1 MFLTHNEPSILS
13 PVRSCGVA
21 LLLCAVGFFF
31 MTAPRM
37 GATSGAAAI
46 GINFASGNTNMA
58 ASEVAGVVAQNNWNN
73 ANGASSSSP
82 LSLVNQTGSPSGA
95 TVSWTADNT
104 WLSGAVVD
112 QAGNARMMRGYL
124 DTGNSHPTVVTVSN
138 LNSGTYNIYVYTD
151 GDNGT
156 STRTGTYQLSG
167 PGITPTL
174 IGMTDAPNTN
184 FAGTFVQ
191 ASNSNGNY
199 VLFSSVPVGSGFTV
213 TATPGQTSDIYPR
226 AVVNGIQIVPVSQA
240 PPDFTLTVNP
250 ASQTVNPGASTT
262 YTATIT
268 PLNGFSGTVSL
279 AVTGLP
285 NNASASFS
293 PVNGAGNSILTIAT
307 STSTPLGS
315 STLTITGTSGSLS
328 HSSTVT
334 FVVATGSGTAAIGIN
349 FASGNT
355 NMAASEVAGVVAQNN
370 WNNANGASSSSP
382 LSLVNQTGSPSGAT
396 VSWTADNTWLSGAVF
411 DQAGNARMM
420 RGYLDTGNSH
430 PTVVTVSN
438 LNSGT
443 YNIYVYTD
451 GDNGTSTRTGTYQLS
466 GPGITP
472 TLIGMTDVPNTNFA
486 GTFVQANN
494 SNGNYVLFSSVP
506 VGSGFT
512 VTATPG
518 QTSDIYPRAVVNGI
532 QIVPVSQAPPDFT
545 LTVNPASQ
553 TVNPGASTTYTATI
567 TPLNGFSGTVSLAV
581 TGLPNNASASFSPVN
596 GAGNSIL
603 TIATSTSTPL
613 GSSTLTIT
621 GTSGSLSHSS
631 TVNFVVATGSGSA
644 AIGINFASG
653 NTNMAAS
660 EVAGVVAQNNWN
672 NANGASSS
680 SPLSLVNQTGNP
692 SGATVS
698 WTADNTWLSGAVFD
712 QAGNARMMRGYLD
725 TGNSHPTVVTVSNLN
740 SGTYNIYVYTDGDNG
755 TSTRTG
761 TYQLSGPGITP
772 TLIGMTDAP
781 NTNFAGTFV
790 QASNSNGNYV
800 LFSSVPVG
808 SGFTVTATP
817 GQTSDIYPRAV
828 VNGIQIVPVSQA
840 SPYFTLT
847 VNPASQTVNPG
858 ASTTYT
864 ATITPLNGFSGT
876 VSLAATGLPNNAS
889 ASFGPVNGAGNSI
902 LTVATSTS
910 PPLGSSTP
918 TTTGTSG
925 SQSHSATVT
934 FVVATRSA
942 SAAIGINFA
951 SGNTNM
957 AASEVA
963 GVVAQNNW
971 NNANGASSSSPLSL
985 VNQTG
990 SPSGATVSWTADN
1003 TWLSGAVVDQAG
1015 NARMMRGYLDTGNS
1029 HPTVVTVSNL
1039 NSGTYNIY
1047 VYTDGDNGTS
1057 TRTGTYQLSGPG
1069 ITPTLIGMT
1078 DAPNTNFAG

>member
-1 MFLTHNEPSILS
+1 MFLAHNEPSILS

-21 LLLCAVGFFF
+21 LLLCAAGFFF

-37 GATSGAAAI
+37 GAT
-46 GINFASGNTNMA
+46 
-58 ASEVAGVVAQNNWNN
+58 
-73 ANGASSSSP
+73 P
-82 LSLVNQTGSPSGA
+82 GA
-95 TVSWTADNT
+95 T
-104 WLSGAVVD
+104 
-112 QAGNARMMRGYL
+112 
-124 DTGNSHPTVVTVSN
+124 
-138 LNSGTYNIYVYTD
+138 
-151 GDNGT
+151 
-156 STRTGTYQLSG
+156 
-167 PGITPTL
+167 
-174 IGMTDAPNTN
+174 
-184 FAGTFVQ
+184 
-191 ASNSNGNY
+191 
-199 VLFSSVPVGSGFTV
+199 
-213 TATPGQTSDIYPR
+213 
-226 AVVNGIQIVPVSQA
+226 
-240 PPDFTLTVNP
+240 
-250 ASQTVNPGASTT
+250 
-262 YTATIT
+262 
-268 PLNGFSGTVSL
+268 
-279 AVTGLP
+279 
-285 NNASASFS
+285 
-293 PVNGAGNSILTIAT
+293 
-307 STSTPLGS
+307 
-315 STLTITGTSGSLS
+315 
-328 HSSTVT
+328 
-334 FVVATGSGTAAIGIN
+334 AIGIN

-472 TLIGMTDVPNTNFA
+472 TLIGMTDAPNTNFA

-680 SPLSLVNQTGNP
+680 SPLSLVNQTGSP

-725 TGNSHPTVVTVSNLN
+725 TGNSHPTVVTASNLN